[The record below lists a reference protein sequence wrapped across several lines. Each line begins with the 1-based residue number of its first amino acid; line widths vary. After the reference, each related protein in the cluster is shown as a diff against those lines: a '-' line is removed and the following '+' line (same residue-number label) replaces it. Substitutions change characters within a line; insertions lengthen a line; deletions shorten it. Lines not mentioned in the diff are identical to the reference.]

1 MKTNWESSQ
10 IVCFTQYCIVG
21 NTLLNMIYGR
31 LIMEKKKVFVIMPF
45 ADDFFESYE
54 MLKERFDDE
63 FEFSNAG
70 DEDNQQN
77 ILADIIKPIYDSDI
91 ILADLTGL
99 NPNVMYE
106 LGIAHSFNKKTI
118 IITRDG
124 LEKLP
129 FDLKQYRTKDYSTH
143 FKKFF
148 ELIEYLEQNLR
159 GAIDGSVVFSNPV
172 SDFLDKSKIQPK
184 NLFRTNDYSLEIPDD
199 EKGFLDFIADI
210 EEDAIQMTDD
220 ITDISSGLETLNSQ
234 ITDCAEQI
242 NRVNKTGG
250 SGTVA
255 FVRKQSKRA
264 ADYIS
269 EFNKKLKQHTESMQ
283 TLWTKIEKNTLG
295 LLENEYASKEE
306 NKDSLIDYIK
316 SMHGLMISIEK
327 SNESVVSMKENFHN
341 ILGIERSMNQS
352 VRFLEQDLSTYL
364 DMTGQMIKSIERI
377 IGKSRYV
384 IGDIAF

>member
-1 MKTNWESSQ
+1 
-10 IVCFTQYCIVG
+10 
-21 NTLLNMIYGR
+21 
-31 LIMEKKKVFVIMPF
+31 MEKKKVFVIMPF

-54 MLKERFDDE
+54 MLKEHFDDE

-106 LGIAHSFNKKTI
+106 LGIAHSFNKKAI
-118 IITRDG
+118 IITRDD

-148 ELIEYLEQNLR
+148 ELIEYLEKNLR

-172 SDFLDKSKIQPK
+172 SDFLDKNNIQPQD
-184 NLFRTNDYSLEIPDD
+184 LFKSNDYFLEIPEG

-210 EEDAIQMTDD
+210 EEDAAKMTDD
-220 ITDISSGLETLNSQ
+220 ITEISSGLETLNSE
-234 ITDCAEQI
+234 INDCTDRI

-250 SGTVA
+250 SGTAA
-255 FVRKQSKRA
+255 FVRKQSKQVA
-264 ADYIS
+264 GYIS
-269 EFNKKLKQHTESMQ
+269 EFSKKLKQHTESMQ
-283 TLWTKIEKNTLG
+283 TLWAKIEKNTLG
-295 LLENEYASKEE
+295 LLENEYASIAGNKE
-306 NKDSLIDYIK
+306 SLIDYIK
-316 SMHGLMISIEK
+316 SMHGLMISIDE
-327 SNESVVSMKENFHN
+327 SNKSVVSMKETSHS
-341 ILGIERSMNQS
+341 ILGIERNLNQS
-352 VRFLEQDLSTYL
+352 IRFLDQDLSAYL
-364 DMTGQMIKSIERI
+364 DMTGQMIKSIDRI
-377 IGKSRYV
+377 IGKSKYV
-384 IGDIAF
+384 IGNIAFQD